1 MEGIFSRSRSK
12 KASIVKPFEMWV
24 SGSVDWGRGEV
35 EENLTLAEQLLVEM
49 WKEEDSSK
57 KEQKRKVSSKV

>member
-1 MEGIFSRSRSK
+1 MEGSFSRSRSK
-12 KASIVKPFEMWV
+12 KASIVKPFERWV

-57 KEQKRKVSSKV
+57 KEQKSKVSSKV